1 MNKHFL
7 RDTNALLGR
16 SLRHILRSPDTIIT
30 IAITAAVVGVAMR
43 SRALAGGVG
52 R

>member
-16 SLRHILRSPDTIIT
+16 SLRHILRSPDTIT
-30 IAITAAVVGVAMR
+30 TAAITPIAM
-43 SRALAGGVG
+43 L
-52 R
+52 